1 MKNRFWKVL
10 IMGLFWGLLM
20 SLPFEGFWQSFVI
33 FYIGICLV
41 FLSEYNKKVRER
53 FDREEDFCGELL
65 KKMREND

>member
-1 MKNRFWKVL
+1 
-10 IMGLFWGLLM
+10 M